1 MMEAYLVKSGL
12 SLAMLYVI
20 YLLITYNESNHQLNR
35 FLGLAFVLFSAGWVF
50 IPINELF
57 MNYEPNETF
66 NVLIKGAHDLQT
78 NFPAAQSGE
87 TMPIYLIIYWIGVVF
102 FALRSLTGAVALL
115 YQYLKSAKY
124 HRWGFTVVALNKDVS
139 PFTFFN
145 ILFIGNQPLSDE
157 KRDVMLVHEQI
168 HRDQFH
174 SLDTLILEALTI
186 VFWFN
191 PFIWLF
197 RRGIKAEHEYQADAE
212 VLKRGINKLDY
223 QRLLFE
229 AKTGV
234 SIQLGNYL
242 SNKTSLSKRFNQMT
256 DKKINIR
263 MSYTRVGVSLIIMA
277 TMLFVSACTEMS
289 NQVDVQAE
297 YEEGISAMYQS
308 ISNNIRYPKS
318 ARNENSVGQLYV
330 SFTVNDKGEI
340 EDIIPEKTDGYM
352 LSEVV
357 VVGYPPEGQAISTVQ
372 KPAETSEELKAEAIR
387 TLELLGNFTPA
398 QKDGKAVSS
407 VLVLPI
413 KFKLVD

>member
-1 MMEAYLVKSGL
+1 
-12 SLAMLYVI
+12 
-20 YLLITYNESNHQLNR
+20 
-35 FLGLAFVLFSAGWVF
+35 
-50 IPINELF
+50 
-57 MNYEPNETF
+57 
-66 NVLIKGAHDLQT
+66 
-78 NFPAAQSGE
+78 
-87 TMPIYLIIYWIGVVF
+87 
-102 FALRSLTGAVALL
+102 
-115 YQYLKSAKY
+115 
-124 HRWGFTVVALNKDVS
+124 
-139 PFTFFN
+139 
-145 ILFIGNQPLSDE
+145 
-157 KRDVMLVHEQI
+157 
-168 HRDQFH
+168 
-174 SLDTLILEALTI
+174 
-186 VFWFN
+186 
-191 PFIWLF
+191 
-197 RRGIKAEHEYQADAE
+197 
-212 VLKRGINKLDY
+212 
-223 QRLLFE
+223 
-229 AKTGV
+229 
-234 SIQLGNYL
+234 
-242 SNKTSLSKRFNQMT
+242 MT

-340 EDIIPEKTDGYM
+340 EDIIPEKTDGYT